1 MALIVAHETPPRIL
15 ITFLSNTPEAG
26 GSHTAGGVDVGLVAV
41 YDDAD
46 KENQKNQKNQ
56 RYLEIAAKI
65 SQVREFARVCQGE
78 AKSGSC
84 LKAV

>member
-1 MALIVAHETPPRIL
+1 M
-15 ITFLSNTPEAG
+15 
-26 GSHTAGGVDVGLVAV
+26 

-78 AKSGSC
+78 GKSGSSVQAVERMGSSV
-84 LKAV
+84 KASAAAYL